1 MTPQRRQQL
10 LAGALAVVAVIF
22 VWNRLLPLAH
32 RRRRRRPPAAAGR
45 GVGRRRRPA
54 RLQVVELKTD
64 RLRPRRR
71 RVLARPRP
79 VPLLSAATAP
89 AAGPTP
95 EELAARRRPAS
106 GPTRRAPPRPPRP
119 ADAARNAPPQ
129 PPDFQLTYLGCFGPK
144 DRKIAVFTNGDDIYN
159 VLVGDVL
166 EDQFIVSHIGYESV
180 DIKYVDFP
188 DLPAKRLPVG
198 G

>member
-1 MTPQRRQQL
+1 MTPQRRQRL
-10 LAGALAVVAVIF
+10 LAGTLVVLAVIF
-22 VWNRLLPLAH
+22 AWNRLLPWLTADDPGTAGGG
-32 RRRRRRPPAAAGR
+32 RAGAAGAAS
-45 GVGRRRRPA
+45 GQV
-54 RLQVVELKTD
+54 QVVELRTD
-64 RLRPRRR
+64 RL
-71 RVLARPRP
+71 VH
-79 VPLLSAATAP
+79 AAGEYSP
-89 AAGPTP
+89 GRDPFRYYQPPPPQPAGPTP
-95 EELAARRRPAS
+95 EQLAAQREARER
-106 GPTRRAPPRPPRP
+106 
-119 ADAARNAPPQ
+119 ADAQRAAAAAAAAVAAQNAPPQ

-166 EDQFIVSHIGYESV
+166 ENQFIVSHIGYESV